1 MTISE
6 ERLVESIEARFCA
19 AVLVF
24 VRNGVPCFQCPRSAE
39 AKLEQWLRLQSW
51 RMGLSFSFME
61 EAAGFGTPE
70 HGWTS
75 IFFQTANLTGLTP
88 GGCIGS

>member
-6 ERLVESIEARFCA
+6 ERLVELIEGFCA
-19 AVLVF
+19 AVLSLSGMVCRAF
-24 VRNGVPCFQCPRSAE
+24 SVQDLLAGVKSKRIPRA
-39 AKLEQWLRLQSW
+39 AR